1 MNRRYVAVGALP
13 IIAGLGIAMAVPAQ
27 ASASHD
33 RTPAARNAAKLKAH
47 VGGASSYYGSCN
59 LVAPTTARVIKGNSS
74 LPVSVTGGCALHPM
88 DFAVWELSGAV
99 QDSEVAF
106 DTVFFIG
113 SYRTTWDTSNLS
125 PLGTRAWVGYGAAD
139 TNDHE
144 YSQNAPKTT
153 TKVGSWAG
161 LQTKRSGNKITLDS
175 RAVRFATSLDY
186 NIPWAGQ
193 GATIQYRTVGSS
205 IWTNLKLAT
214 TDSRGAISYSYT
226 TTATRDYRVIY
237 NEAAYIWGATS
248 PTSRR

>member
-1 MNRRYVAVGALP
+1 MIRRLVAFTIP
-13 IIAGLGIAMAVPAQ
+13 MFAVLAVAAPAQ
-27 ASASHD
+27 ASAGHN
-33 RTPAARNAAKLKAH
+33 RNRAPAIGNSAKLKAPAD
-47 VGGASSYYGSCN
+47 GGASSYYGSCRL
-59 LVAPTTARVIKGNSS
+59 LVPSTARVVQGGTEV
-74 LPVSVTGGCALHPM
+74 PVRVTGGCALHPM

-99 QDSEVAF
+99 QDPEVAF
-106 DTVFFIG
+106 DTAFFVG
-113 SYRTTWDTSNLS
+113 DYRTTWDVGNQS
-125 PLGTRAWVGYGAAD
+125 PLGTRTWNGLGAAD

-144 YSQNAPKTT
+144 YSQDAPKTT

-161 LQTKRSGNKITLDS
+161 LHTKRSGNKITIDS
-175 RAVRFATSLDY
+175 RAVRYATSLDY

-214 TDSRGAISYSYT
+214 TNSSGAITYSYT
-226 TTATRDYRVIY
+226 TTAKRDYRVRY